1 MSKKLSDTL
10 TGGIY
15 QYYRTDNSEVVYR
28 GSTEHIE
35 DKWGVPLQKVDD
47 WHRKGETF
55 KGKFRYSWTVFRT
68 ALRTPFGEKLEIG
81 WVVQPKEMTREELLD
96 LEGSCI
102 REKKAEGECYLNHD
116 PDPLKTWKKYNE
128 K

>member
-81 WVVQPKEMTREELLD
+81 WVVQPKEKTREELLD

-102 REKKAEGECYLNHD
+102 REKKAEGE
-116 PDPLKTWKKYNE
+116 
-128 K
+128 